1 MNIITI
7 QINYG
12 NFMSLKIN
20 ATQLKYKNNSIKSNK
35 PSHPKTNYY

>member
-1 MNIITI
+1 MDTTTI

-20 ATQLKYKNNSIKSNK
+20 ATQLKYKNNSIKRNK
-35 PSHPKTNYY
+35 LSHPKTNYY